1 MEDAK
6 PARQLNPSAF
16 EQLNENAARGPVV
29 MLNLL
34 RFKPDG
40 GAESYAAYAEAVT
53 PLLEKCGGEVVY
65 AGQPN
70 ELLIGEDRWDLMI
83 LVRYPT
89 RAAFVG
95 MVTSDDYLSIAHLR
109 EQALEDSVVYATD
122 PAS

>member
-1 MEDAK
+1 
-6 PARQLNPSAF
+6 
-16 EQLNENAARGPVV
+16 

-40 GAESYAAYAEAVT
+40 GAESYAAYGEAVT
-53 PLLEKCGGEVVY
+53 PLLEKCGGEVIY

-70 ELLIGEDRWDLMI
+70 ELVIGKDRWDLML

-89 RAAFVG
+89 RETFLG
-95 MVTSDDYLSIAHLR
+95 MVTSEEYLSVVHLR
-109 EQALEDSVVYATD
+109 EQALEDSILYATD